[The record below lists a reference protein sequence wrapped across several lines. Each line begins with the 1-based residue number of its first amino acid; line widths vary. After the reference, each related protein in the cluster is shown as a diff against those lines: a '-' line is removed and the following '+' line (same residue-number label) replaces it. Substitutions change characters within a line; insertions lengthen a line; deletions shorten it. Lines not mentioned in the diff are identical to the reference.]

1 MNSTQH
7 YTETDLHF
15 AARYGLT
22 LDDTGFTPEHIEHRY
37 GDLSPRE
44 AAEQIAR
51 DYDVQ
56 PIDTGW
62 R

>member
-1 MNSTQH
+1 MNSKH
-7 YTETDLHF
+7 YTETDQHF
-15 AARYGLT
+15 TTRYGLT
-22 LDDTGFTPEHIEHRY
+22 LDDAGFTPEHIERRY

-51 DYDVQ
+51 DYDLQ
-56 PIDTGW
+56 PVDTGW